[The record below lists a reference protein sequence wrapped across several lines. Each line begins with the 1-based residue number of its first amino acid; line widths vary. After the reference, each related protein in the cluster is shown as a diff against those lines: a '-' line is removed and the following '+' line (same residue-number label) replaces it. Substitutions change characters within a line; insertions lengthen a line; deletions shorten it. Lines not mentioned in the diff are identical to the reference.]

1 MGKNHPWKRFFI
13 GRDEI
18 RGEESSL
25 EEDFC
30 WQTICATIGTTAGVT
45 MAGILARLFGATAG
59 LSGRNVS
66 NIESLLDLWYTCD
79 IQVGELL
86 FPDLLISS
94 LGAVMDVAM
103 SVSSAMDEV
112 VRQNAAITR
121 RELFHAG
128 NRRKLRRCPVR
139 ADHGSDRK
147 SSSARSIEKQTRPMN
162 QNPSCRLLYTDA
174 SNTGEFLQSEIPGVL
189 LARQH
194 GKENHWEDVTS

>member
-1 MGKNHPWKRFFI
+1 MADNLRNDRND
-13 GRDEI
+13 GRRD
-18 RGEESSL
+18 
-25 EEDFC
+25 D
-30 WQTICATIGTTAGVT
+30 
-45 MAGILARLFGATAG
+45 
-59 LSGRNVS
+59 GRN
-66 NIESLLDLWYTCD
+66 IGKTLRCD
-79 IQVGELL
+79 SRTLRS
-86 FPDLLISS
+86 PDFEPW
-94 LGAVMDVAM
+94 ADMDVAM

-128 NRRKLRRCPVR
+128 NRRKLRRCSVR

-147 SSSARSIEKQTRPMN
+147 SSSARSIEKQTRSMN

-194 GKENHWEDVTS
+194 GKENHWENVTS